1 MGRRGDRPYI
11 DYHAEDRTVFHVKP
25 LARPQPRDQL
35 PASGGRGAW
44 VAGATALTATATPTT
59 G

>member
-11 DYHAEDRTVFHVKP
+11 DYHAEARMVFHVKP
-25 LARPQPRDQL
+25 LVTPQPRDQL
-35 PASGGRGAW
+35 PAPGGWGAW
-44 VAGATALTATATPTT
+44 VAAATALTATATPTT